1 MADNGAANERLIWI
15 DLEMTGLDTDN
26 DSIIEI
32 ATVVT
37 DAQLNVLAEGPEFAI
52 HHPLETLEAMDEWN
66 RNQHRRSGLWQRVVD
81 STVTLAQAEAQTVNF
96 LAQWIPAGLSPM
108 CGNSICQDRRFLH
121 RQMPR
126 LEKYFHYRNLDVSTV
141 KELAKRWAPTVA
153 AGVGKNSNHTALSD
167 VHDSIAELRH
177 YRQFMGALSGWPTPG
192 PVGPAAAR
200 PFLDFRAGYV
210 VAGPRPAPLSVQLPG
225 AKIGAM
231 NEPILLP
238 RDIAH
243 DARDWSDLQ
252 RAVALLEAPTLT
264 ARMANLVGTPL
275 EFAVKALPSSV
286 SNRIHGAVQAA
297 LTKSAQAALWSM
309 DNTPGKGASTRWH
322 KLAAATSGAV
332 GGAFGFA
339 ALFIEL
345 PVSTT
350 IMMRAV
356 ADVARS
362 EGFDLSEFSTRQACL
377 EVFALGGNSP
387 RDDAS
392 ETGYY
397 LARGFTTDVMR
408 HLSAELAGRVVTGRD
423 LTLGVA
429 PKEAGKLLAK
439 MVEKVAARFGVVVTE
454 KFAAQAVPIVGAAA
468 GATLNTMFTDYY
480 QDMARGHF
488 IVRRLERKYGEDVVR
503 TCYDRVAHGG
513 ALIEPTL

>member
-1 MADNGAANERLIWI
+1 
-15 DLEMTGLDTDN
+15 
-26 DSIIEI
+26 
-32 ATVVT
+32 
-37 DAQLNVLAEGPEFAI
+37 
-52 HHPLETLEAMDEWN
+52 
-66 RNQHRRSGLWQRVVD
+66 
-81 STVTLAQAEAQTVNF
+81 
-96 LAQWIPAGLSPM
+96 
-108 CGNSICQDRRFLH
+108 
-121 RQMPR
+121 
-126 LEKYFHYRNLDVSTV
+126 
-141 KELAKRWAPTVA
+141 
-153 AGVGKNSNHTALSD
+153 
-167 VHDSIAELRH
+167 
-177 YRQFMGALSGWPTPG
+177 
-192 PVGPAAAR
+192 
-200 PFLDFRAGYV
+200 
-210 VAGPRPAPLSVQLPG
+210 
-225 AKIGAM
+225 
-231 NEPILLP
+231 
-238 RDIAH
+238 
-243 DARDWSDLQ
+243 
-252 RAVALLEAPTLT
+252 
-264 ARMANLVGTPL
+264 MANLVGTPR
-275 EFAVKALPSSV
+275 EVAVKALPKAV
-286 SNRIHGAVQAA
+286 SGRIHGAVQAA
-297 LTKSAQAALWSM
+297 LSKSAQAALWSM
-309 DNTPGKGASTRWH
+309 DNSPGKGASTRSH

-503 TCYDRVAHGG
+503 ACYDRVAHGG
-513 ALIEPTL
+513 VLIEPTLPGHPCLPGTTVLPRCACCAAGSIPILAGTPPARDCRHAVHPPPPGRPDPAQPHRDAADDPLACGRWQRRHGGDGVLLRAACQRRPDRQ